1 MPYKTNADL
10 PESVRGNL
18 PAGAQTIFRKA
29 FNSAY
34 KQYGSDDEA
43 RLNKVAWSAVKN
55 VYEKEEDGTWKL
67 KKSASAVSS
76 VFRSEGYSAISRWI
90 PVARVGQEVHSIN
103 GDGGEDNV
111 FYPTAE
117 AFEDAVDTWAGGDL
131 TKNHEELIASNQIL
145 DAKFESPLLY
155 LKVTQEA
162 EEILLAE
169 GVSGR
174 SVELILLKTEG
185 KLLTKFAGSG
195 LSVLYPPKN
204 PACTPEMGCS
214 GTAAADSA
222 IEETKPVYD
231 MAVLNNK
238 GARIK
243 IKVVYLYLS
252 KEEQADEDAVKKYLS
267 RENYVFDEYFGGTI
281 FFYKHDEKLK
291 IGDEL
296 PAYKEIEHTVTIIV
310 STSEDGKVSH
320 GIKFHS
326 SHNTSGGD
334 IERMG
339 AEEEN
344 PPVTGTL
351 TTEQVDVL
359 IASAVATKE
368 TELNA
373 LHQKAIEEKEEE
385 LKKFKEDQIKEVEE
399 KVKDAETRAALLEQI
414 KQQNKPTDEVLAKLV
429 ELPTASLEV
438 FSQLE
443 QTLGGEQAGISSG
456 TEASQEEGEYKG
468 AGVGNFAATGKWE

>member
-76 VFRSEGYSAISRWI
+76 IFQSEGYSAISRWI

-103 GDGGEDNV
+103 DDGGEDNV

-174 SVELILLKTEG
+174 SVELILLETEG

-214 GTAAADSA
+214 GTAADSA
-222 IEETKPVYD
+222 IEEPKPLYD

-243 IKVVYLYLS
+243 VREVTLYLPD
-252 KEEQADEDAVKKYLS
+252 EELSDEDTVKRYLTN
-267 RENYVFDEYFGGTI
+267 ENYNLEFGNTV

-296 PAYKEIEHTVTIIV
+296 PADKEIEHTVTTIV

-326 SHNTSGGD
+326 SHTSGGD

-344 PPVTGTL
+344 PPVTTL
-351 TTEQVDVL
+351 TTGQVDVL

-456 TEASQEEGEYKG
+456 TENPPEGKEYKG